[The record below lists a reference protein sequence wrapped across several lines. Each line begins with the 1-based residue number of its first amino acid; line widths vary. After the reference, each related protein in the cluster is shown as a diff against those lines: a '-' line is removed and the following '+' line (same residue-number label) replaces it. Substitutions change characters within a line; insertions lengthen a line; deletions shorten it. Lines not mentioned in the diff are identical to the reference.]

1 MPMSKDEVLLTQDE
15 ESLGG
20 EALVFSIP
28 QEFIGERVD
37 KVLRQLYPELSRAQW
52 QRLVREGQVTLQGS
66 PIRANYKVIG
76 GESIQA
82 LLPPPLPT
90 DIIPEE
96 IPIDIIYEDETML
109 AINKP
114 AGIVMHPATGHESG
128 TVANAIVYHFPDVLD
143 VGGERRP
150 GLVHRLDKET
160 SGVLVAAKD
169 DVAHRHLSAQ
179 FKAHSISRRYLA
191 LVYGLVPKEAGVVDR
206 PIGRH
211 PSDRKRM
218 SGQARVGRRAVNRWK
233 VLRRYD
239 LDRLTLVE
247 LTLETGRTHQIR
259 VHFSEMNHPLVGD
272 PVYGGANRSGS
283 LSDAWLR
290 SRVRAM
296 GRQFLHARLLGLVH
310 PVSGE
315 YMEFGSPL
323 PQELQA
329 LLDHLDAKSAPQS

>member
-160 SGVLVAAKD
+160 SGVVLIAKKDQAMQHLVG
-169 DVAHRHLSAQ
+169 Q
-179 FKAHSISRRYLA
+179 FKDREIKKVYLA
-191 LVYGLVPKEAGVVDR
+191 LVEGHIRPESALIDA
-206 PIGRH
+206 PIGRD
-211 PSDRKRM
+211 PADRKRM
-218 SGQARVGRRAVNRWK
+218 AVIEAGRSLVAQASQT
-233 VLRRYD
+233 RY
-239 LDRLTLVE
+239 E
-247 LTLETGRTHQIR
+247 LTRAYAEHSLVTCYPVTGRTHQIR
-259 VHFSEMNHPLVGD
+259 VHLAFIGFPIAGD
-272 PVYGGANRSGS
+272 RVYGRRRPTLS
-283 LSDAWLR
+283 LSR
-290 SRVRAM
+290 H
-296 GRQFLHARLLGLVH
+296 FLHAHQITFRRPLDDQHMTLSV
-310 PVSGE
+310 
-315 YMEFGSPL
+315 PL
-323 PQELQA
+323 PPELQA
-329 LLDHLDAKSAPQS
+329 VLDGLEAG